1 MATVPARLPFLIP
14 MLKLDAKVDSIDRLS
29 LHRGCDRD
37 RNLDHLSGFTGR
49 LWHANPR
56 QERASRLGN
65 IFERL
70 AQRSARGSKLTNR
83 EFLVKAMFFPA
94 RDHRGTSHDSA
105 ISFARIALS
114 IAAAVTRNAHA
125 RQFRLGMRRAERRSV
140 SVMDLRRLMQIPD
153 GSFARRLDAFM

>member
-1 MATVPARLPFLIP
+1 MQN
-14 MLKLDAKVDSIDRLS
+14 DRQ
-29 LHRGCDRD
+29 HRSP
-37 RNLDHLSGFTGR
+37 LAS
-49 LWHANPR
+49 
-56 QERASRLGN
+56 SRLRSRSKSGSFIRIYGAFMACKSAPGTRVSPGN

-94 RDHRGTSHDSA
+94 RDHRGTSHDLA

-140 SVMDLRRLMQIPD
+140 SVIDLRRLMQIPN